1 MIHGNGVGDG
11 QSLPATTVPETA
23 RTVPSHLYPAQV
35 GQLSRELIELIHGN
49 GKVGEAEAAHAEAL
63 ARVRV
68 ARAKAKAEELKFAEA
83 NELANEAVKRSRAE
97 TWAKSAEAEA
107 RFRVAR
113 TLEAESIEVARA
125 QRAAKVKMA
134 TAEALE
140 ADLKIVKLRKEM
152 DVLTGECEVKEFCAF
167 CLSARLCVCLSLP
180 VFLTRTLCYFRILCS
195 PPFSF
200 CFSQQACSRTA
211 EMRSSV
217 ARPCC

>member
-68 ARAKAKAEELKFAEA
+68 ARAKAKVEELKFAEA

-97 TWAKSAEAEA
+97 TWAKSAAAEA

-140 ADLKIVKLRKEM
+140 ADLKIVKLRKELE
-152 DVLTGECEVKEFCAF
+152 VLTGESEVKEY
-167 CLSARLCVCLSLP
+167 LCVSVSPSVSLSVSHCL
-180 VFLTRTLCYFRILCS
+180 FF
-195 PPFSF
+195 
-200 CFSQQACSRTA
+200 
-211 EMRSSV
+211 
-217 ARPCC
+217 

>member
-1 MIHGNGVGDG
+1 MLAKIAAIE
-11 QSLPATTVPETA
+11 SEAKAT
-23 RTVPSHLYPAQV
+23 
-35 GQLSRELIELIHGN
+35 
-49 GKVGEAEAAHAEAL
+49 AAM
-63 ARVRV
+63 
-68 ARAKAKAEELKFAEA
+68 AKAKSEEAKAESELAKARKANAEA
-83 NELANEAVKRSRAE
+83 SLAEAVVE
-97 TWAKSAEAEA
+97 AKAKVADAEA
-107 RFRVAR
+107 RVVEAQAATKIRVA
-113 TLEAESIEVARA
+113 A
-125 QRAAKVKMA
+125 
-134 TAEALE
+134 AEALE

-152 DVLTGECEVKEFCAF
+152 DVLTGESEVKEFCVF